1 MYSDNDKEIAQSYVD
16 AGMCDTLQEALN
28 MLDDDGLLD
37 WQQSFWGWDK
47 IEAGEEQ

>member
-16 AGMCDTLQEALN
+16 AGMCDTLQEALD
-28 MLDDDGLLD
+28 MLEIDGLLET
-37 WQQSFWGWDK
+37 QQAIVGWDT